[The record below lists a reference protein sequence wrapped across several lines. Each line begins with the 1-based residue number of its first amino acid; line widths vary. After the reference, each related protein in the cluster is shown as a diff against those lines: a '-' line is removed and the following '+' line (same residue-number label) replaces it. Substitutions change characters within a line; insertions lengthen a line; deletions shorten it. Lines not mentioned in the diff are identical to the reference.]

1 VKVFNLCGAGI
12 PACRWLRA
20 SALGVLLTASCG
32 YHVSGKGDLLPK
44 NLHTIA
50 VPAFQNVTSHYR
62 LNDTLPEALSRELMA
77 RTRYKVVP
85 DVKDADAILRGTVV
99 NYFSFPAVFDPANG
113 RASGL
118 QVSVTMQ
125 VSLIERSTG
134 KELFSRRAFEMRQ
147 TYEFSPSTAPQ
158 AYFDE
163 SEPALAR
170 LSRDAARYVVSAL
183 LESF

>member
-1 VKVFNLCGAGI
+1 MRV
-12 PACRWLRA
+12 CRTCFSL
-20 SALGVLLTASCG
+20 SLTGLVLALTTSCG

-44 NLHTIA
+44 SLHTIA
-50 VPAFQNVTSHYR
+50 IPAFENVTAHYR
-62 LNDTLPEALSRELMA
+62 LTDRLPEALSREFIA
-77 RTRYKVVP
+77 RTRYTVVP
-85 DVKDADAILRGTVV
+85 DAQEADAILRGTVV
-99 NYFSFPAVFDPANG
+99 NYVSFPAVFDQRSG

-125 VSLIERSTG
+125 VSLTERKTG
-134 KELFSRRAFEMRQ
+134 KVLFSRPGFEMRQ

-163 SEPALAR
+163 SETALAR
-170 LSRDAARYVVSAL
+170 LSRDVARDVVSAI